1 MSRLTELE
9 ERSIIGMLAR
19 IKAQHADMKT
29 TSQPTSVVSGIRTY
43 QVPEH
48 NLWDSF
54 ELVRNGSISSVN
66 QVLLPSTGSV
76 YNLKFLNITA
86 TFTPDHQAA
95 PVVYPFL
102 QLMLGDQE
110 WEPRYHPSFGL
121 TFSTRP
127 SQTHSLISTEYL
139 RDTTDY
145 GTQKLLYRYETLVNY
160 GIAASGGGLLRVRFR
175 LRSTDRG
182 KIAVKVVLND

>member
-19 IKAQHADMKT
+19 IKAQHADMKIT
-29 TSQPTSVVSGIRTY
+29 PQPTSVVSGIRTY

-48 NLWDSF
+48 NLWDTF
-54 ELVRNGSISSVN
+54 ELVRNGVSSNVN
-66 QVLLPSTGSV
+66 QVLLPGTGGV
-76 YNLKFLNITA
+76 YNMKFLQIITS
-86 TFTPDHQAA
+86 FTPDNQES

-102 QLMLGDQE
+102 QLMLGDQQ

-121 TFSTRP
+121 TFSTKP
-127 SQTHSLISTEYL
+127 NQSYSLVSTDYL
-139 RDTTDY
+139 RETTDY
-145 GTQKLLYRYETLVNY
+145 SSQKLIYKYDTSLNY
-160 GIAASGGGLLRVRFR
+160 GIAASGGAPLKVRFR

-182 KIAVKVVLND
+182 KTTVKVVLND